1 MLGDSIDV
9 KVAAHNLYGMG
20 NYSPVGS
27 GANIV
32 LIPEMPEGFSNVPAI
47 TSASQIGLSW
57 NQPIESGGEEIIDY
71 RIHYD

>member
-47 TSASQIGLSW
+47 TSAS
-57 NQPIESGGEEIIDY
+57 
-71 RIHYD
+71 